1 MNERLQYKR
10 KEYKETDLAYL
21 AGIIDGEGS
30 IYIGNFSC
38 NPITKLPYYQTNIQV
53 TNTDEGLI
61 KWLQDTFGGLVN
73 NKCKENT
80 DRPRRK
86 AFVWTVSGERLTHL
100 CELIM
105 PYLIC
110 KKRQAEIMLKMRA
123 TFTKNGAI
131 KGKQG
136 VPILTDGVR
145 ELRQSLL
152 EEMRGLHIRIHS
164 YKHSGHLPRVAMPQL
179 LEEV

>member
-10 KEYKETDLAYL
+10 KEYKTTDLAYL

-38 NPITKLPYYQTNIQV
+38 NPHTKLPYYQTSMQV
-53 TNTDEGLI
+53 TNTDEALI
-61 KWLQDTFGGLVN
+61 RWLQETFGGLVN
-73 NKCKENT
+73 GKSKENT
-80 DRPRRK
+80 DRPRRT
-86 AFVWTVSGERLTHL
+86 AFVWTATGERLTHL
-100 CELIM
+100 CELLM

-123 TFTKNGAI
+123 TFTKNGAT
-131 KGKQG
+131 KGRQG
-136 VPILTDGVR
+136 VPILPEEVR
-145 ELRQSLL
+145 ILRQTLMD
-152 EEMRGLHIRIHS
+152 EMRGLHIRIHS
-164 YKHSGHLPRVAMPQL
+164 YKNHGHLPRVAMPPL